1 MSLDLIIVLG
11 TANPKK
17 GLELKGLFRSL
28 RMDLRT
34 LADYPA
40 VLSVEENGASFAAN
54 AVLKASGY
62 AKQLGR
68 WVLADDSG
76 LIVDALG
83 DEPGIHSA
91 RYAGPHATDTEN
103 NRLLLAKMT
112 DLPFERRN
120 ARFVCCMALADPE
133 GSLQAESEGSCR
145 GRILFEPR
153 GGGGFGYDP
162 LFEIPEYHRT
172 FAELGTHV
180 KAYLSHRCRAARQMC
195 EKMQIL
201 DL

>member
-1 MSLDLIIVLG
+1 MSPDPIIVLG
-11 TANPKK
+11 TANLKK
-17 GLELKGLFRSL
+17 GLELKGLFRPL
-28 RMDLRT
+28 RIDLQT
-34 LADYPA
+34 LADYPP
-40 VLSVEENGASFAAN
+40 VLPVEENGDSFTAN
-54 AVLKASGY
+54 AALKASGY
-62 AKQLGR
+62 AKQLGQ

-91 RYAGPHATDTEN
+91 RYAGPHATDVEN

-112 DLPFERRN
+112 DLPLGRRT
-120 ARFVCCMALADPE
+120 ARFVCCMALADTE
-133 GSLQAESEGSCR
+133 GSLQAESEGTCR
-145 GRILFEPR
+145 GRILFESR
-153 GGGGFGYDP
+153 GSGGFGYDP

-180 KAYLSHRCRAARQMC
+180 KAYLSHRCRAARKMC
-195 EKMQIL
+195 EKIQIL